1 MSIREPAPPELE
13 AFLEAERAAPPM
25 PPALRAAVLSRL
37 HASIIDGPGPELGAP
52 ATAAPASLLG
62 PKLVGA
68 LLVGAVTGAALH
80 AALAPPVI
88 HEVTKVVELPRP
100 APSVAQTATVAIEAK
115 PPASSARPP
124 TQLAAPPPA
133 NAPPAANAPRATS
146 APHEANAPHATG
158 APESDADLARQ
169 RELIER
175 ARTAYG
181 RGDPAAALTSLQ
193 EVRRRYPGGRL
204 EEEAAALS
212 VPVLVALGKT
222 EEAKQTAQAF
232 VLRWPQSV
240 LRKMVERAVRDP

>member
-1 MSIREPAPPELE
+1 MSTIEPAPPELE
-13 AFLEAERAAPPM
+13 AFIEAERTAPPM
-25 PPALRAAVLSRL
+25 PPALREAVISRL
-37 HASIIDGPGPELGAP
+37 HTSIIDGPGPELDSP
-52 ATAAPASLLG
+52 ATAAPASMLG
-62 PKLVGA
+62 PKLFGT

-88 HEVTKVVELPRP
+88 HEVTKVVEVTRP
-100 APSVAQTATVAIEAK
+100 APSVGSTATVSIDSK
-115 PPASSARPP
+115 PPAITARPP
-124 TQLAAPPPA
+124 TPIAAPPKA
-133 NAPPAANAPRATS
+133 DAPKATS
-146 APHEANAPHATG
+146 

-181 RGDPAAALTSLQ
+181 RGDPAAALSALL
-193 EVRRRYPGGRL
+193 EVRRRFPGGRL

-232 VLRWPQSV
+232 VLRWPESV
-240 LRKMVERAVRDP
+240 LRKMVERAVRDH